1 MPTSTFEAI
10 IMACIIII
18 AICLLVA
25 LGALILSKDEL
36 TRAVLSDMVFYSMV
50 AIFLVWT
57 LWNTSSIAYEIPILA
72 GIVCGVVPT
81 ISMARI
87 ISRGRR

>member
-1 MPTSTFEAI
+1 MFTTV
-10 IMACIIII
+10 MQVCIIVM
-18 AICLLVA
+18 AVSLLVSLA
-25 LGALILSKDEL
+25 GVILTKDEL
-36 TRAVLSDMVFYSMV
+36 SRAVMADVIFYGMF

-57 LWNTSSIAYEIPILA
+57 LWNSSAIGYEIPILA
-72 GIVCGVVPT
+72 GLVCGVIPT

>member
-1 MPTSTFEAI
+1 MFETIVTACLAV
-10 IMACIIII
+10 MAV
-18 AICLLVA
+18 CLLVV
-25 LGALILSKDEL
+25 LVALIVTKDEL
-36 TRAVLSDMVFYSMV
+36 SRAVMADVIFYGMV

-57 LWNTSSIAYEIPILA
+57 LWNSSAIGYEIPILA
-72 GIVCGVVPT
+72 GLVCGVIPT

>member
-1 MPTSTFEAI
+1 MFEPI
-10 IMACIIII
+10 VMTCMVII
-18 AICLLVA
+18 AVCLLVV
-25 LGALILSKDEL
+25 LGKLILSTDEL
-36 TRAVLSDMVFYSMV
+36 TRAVLSDFVFYAMI

-57 LWNTSSIAYEIPILA
+57 LFTETMIGYDIAVLA
-72 GIVCGVVPT
+72 ALVCGVVPT

>member
-1 MPTSTFEAI
+1 MFTTV
-10 IMACIIII
+10 MQVCIIVM
-18 AICLLVA
+18 AVSLLISLAGV
-25 LGALILSKDEL
+25 ILTKDEL
-36 TRAVLSDMVFYSMV
+36 SRAVMADVIFYGMV

-57 LWNTSSIAYEIPILA
+57 LWNSSAIGYEIPILA
-72 GIVCGVVPT
+72 GLVCGVIPT

>member
-1 MPTSTFEAI
+1 
-10 IMACIIII
+10 MACIIIM
-18 AICLLVA
+18 AVCLLVGLA
-25 LGALILSKDEL
+25 ALILVKDEL
-36 TRAVLSDMVFYSMV
+36 SRAVLADMVFYSMV

-57 LWNTSSIAYEIPILA
+57 LITETMIGYDIAVLA
-72 GIVCGVVPT
+72 ALTCGVVPT